1 METRLATSGNIA
13 VGLGLKLVC
22 STLKLCNLHFEV
34 LQFLSIYFGHLK
46 VVTNGSQCGQG
57 RDCSYSSIS
66 NFIIVSKAIEWL
78 LVTILRPHV
87 LTFPSFACVQLT
99 Y

>member
-57 RDCSYSSIS
+57 RD
-66 NFIIVSKAIEWL
+66 VQL
-78 LVTILRPHV
+78 LVNIEFYH
-87 LTFPSFACVQLT
+87 SFKSD
-99 Y
+99 